1 VRSPADFPAHPLLT
15 PSSSSLAIT
24 MANATAASA
33 TVLQQRFIK
42 VCQQTETLQNEWV
55 VYAE

>member
-1 VRSPADFPAHPLLT
+1 
-15 PSSSSLAIT
+15 

-33 TVLQQRFIK
+33 TVLQQRFIR

-55 VYAE
+55 AYAE